1 LLAEPVMDERPRNLR
16 TMLSEAKDTS
26 ELMVDLAYAALYFGD
41 PDMAEE
47 VQELEEQMSELVH
60 HMREVAILAA
70 RNPREAE
77 AMASVFQV
85 ISAIERIAGDAVD
98 IARIVTHRLGIP
110 RELVADLSSAAE
122 VSHRVLVR
130 EGSHMAHRPLSAL
143 ELPVATGMRVMA
155 IRRGRDWIT
164 DVEGDELLL
173 PGDVLFL
180 EGPPAGIV
188 RVREL
193 ANAPF
198 WEPPTPPED
207 GTLSDL
213 DRAVDVLVEM
223 KNISEVAVG
232 LAYSAIVFRD
242 QGLAAEVRHLEDR
255 LDEMKDRLEVWVL
268 RAGAES
274 VDPSP
279 LRGLLHLSQAA
290 EDMGDAAQQ
299 MVWIIEQGEAVHP
312 ILNLALGEADEVVVR
327 MPVAEGSTAAGT
339 TLAEL
344 QLNTDPGF
352 HVLAVQRG
360 GRYLYRPRGSVRLD
374 SGDDVI
380 ASGPDEGRAMLAQL
394 LGWELVERDDDTGE
408 FDLAPLREKVPVRA
422 WDPDQL

>member
-1 LLAEPVMDERPRNLR
+1 MDERPRNLR

-47 VQELEEQMSELVH
+47 VQGLEREMSALVH
-60 HMREVAILAA
+60 DMREVAILAA

-77 AMASVFQV
+77 AMASVLQV
-85 ISAIERIAGDAVD
+85 ISSIERIAGDAVD

-155 IRRGRDWIT
+155 IRRGRAWIT
-164 DVEGDELLL
+164 DVEGDEVLL

-180 EGPPAGIV
+180 EGPPAGII

-207 GTLSDL
+207 GSLSDL

-268 RAGAES
+268 RAGAEAI
-274 VDPSP
+274 DPSP

-327 MPVAEGSTAAGT
+327 MPVAEWSTAAGA
-339 TLAEL
+339 TLSEL
-344 QLNTDPGF
+344 QLSTDPGF
-352 HVLAVQRG
+352 NVLAVRRG
-360 GRYLYRPRGSVRLD
+360 GRYLYRPRGSVRLQP
-374 SGDDVI
+374 DDELI
-380 ASGPDEGRAMLAQL
+380 ASGPDEGREILANL

-408 FDLAPLREKVPVRA
+408 FDLAPLREKVPVRT
-422 WDPDQL
+422 WDPDQI